1 MASERTWEKAD
12 SLETK
17 DGKEIAMNL
26 SIRIKI
32 IGILALQMIAMALM
46 GWQGIAGMGELN
58 TRIQAIYEQQF
69 VPSRMMARANS
80 DLIAWKRAIL
90 NHLLAE
96 NAGKMEADEQ
106 NVDRHQIA
114 VIHDLEALLAMT
126 TLSGE
131 ESRALKTILEEFSR
145 AISVGKPLLK
155 VSREGRTEDAQTILD
170 EDLRPIVDAIE
181 EEMAAFLNLQEN
193 QLLEARKTA
202 SDQYRQDLQR
212 ILLVFGIV
220 FFVSLLLSLLMSET
234 ILKSVRRLLK
244 GAREFGRGN
253 LEYRVE
259 VKSRDE
265 IQELAEALNSMAAK
279 RKSAEDQLRNSNEK
293 LKLFAYSVIHDL
305 KSPAIGIHGLTA
317 LLHKRCQG
325 VLDPQGEKICDQIL
339 KASEQVVA
347 LVEKVN
353 TYIATKEMPLK
364 IEPIN
369 SFEIFQMIGEEFA
382 IQLNIRQVR
391 CSWPETVPLVK
402 ADRVSLV
409 RVFRN
414 LVDNA
419 LKYGG
424 EQLSEI
430 RIGYEESSDFHVFSV
445 GDNGVGVKTE
455 DPEELFALFQR
466 HETSKGVDGTG
477 LGLAIVKEIAEKH
490 QGEVWAEPRAQGGV
504 NFFVTIAKDL

>member
-1 MASERTWEKAD
+1 
-12 SLETK
+12 
-17 DGKEIAMNL
+17 MNL

-32 IGILALQMIAMALM
+32 MGILALQMIAMALM
-46 GWQGIAGMGELN
+46 GWQGITGMGELN

-96 NAGKMEADEQ
+96 NAGKMEAEEQ
-106 NVDRHQIA
+106 SVNRLQNA
-114 VIHDLEALLAMT
+114 VIHDLDTLSGMT

-131 ESRALKTILEEFSR
+131 ESGILKNLQSEFSK
-145 AISVGKPLLK
+145 AIPIRNHLLK
-155 VSREGRTEDAQTILD
+155 LSREGKRQDAQDFLD
-170 EDLRPIVDAIE
+170 ADLRPIVDVIE

-193 QLLEARKTA
+193 QLLAVRKTA
-202 SDQYRQDLQR
+202 GDQYRHDLQR
-212 ILLVFGIV
+212 ILLILGSVFSA
-220 FFVSLLLSLLMSET
+220 SLLLSLLMSET

-265 IQELAEALNSMAAK
+265 IQELAEALNSMAAR
-279 RKSAEDQLRNSNEK
+279 RKSAEDQLHNSNEK

-364 IEPIN
+364 IEVID
-369 SFEIFQMIGEEFA
+369 SHEIFQMIGEEFA
-382 IQLNIRQVR
+382 ARLNIRQVR
-391 CSWPETVPLVK
+391 CSWPETVPMVR
-402 ADRVSLV
+402 ADRVSLL

-430 RIGYEESSDFHVFSV
+430 CIGYEESSDFHVFSV

-455 DPEELFALFQR
+455 EPEKLFALFQR

-504 NFFVTIAKDL
+504 DFFVTIAKEL